1 MGKNYP
7 QKSLEERKQQMNEI
21 LSNLE
26 NGVREVFT
34 SENYVRYLETF
45 SKFHN
50 YSYNNIILILMQ
62 YPQATYVAS
71 FKDWTTKFNRIIKK
85 GEHGIKILVPTP
97 KKVYV
102 EREIQNEDGTTYKQ
116 KEEQRKLYFKQG
128 YVFDI
133 SQTIGE
139 ELPLLVKELCFDS
152 KELAK
157 LLNFLFA
164 TSEVPIAYDYD
175 LKENS
180 ASANG
185 YYNAL
190 TKEIFLKSSL
200 SSLHKIKTIFHE
212 YSHYFQ
218 ETIFADKTKNMDR
231 NTKEVIAESSAYC
244 VMEMLSNELNM
255 EKLDSSEYSF
265 GYIASW
271 GSRDLNEL
279 KSTLSLISK
288 ISNLIFD
295 WVASKFVVS

>member
-45 SKFHN
+45 SKFHT

-97 KKVYV
+97 KKVLV
-102 EREIQNEDGTTYKQ
+102 KEEIQNDDGTTSTQ
-116 KEEQRKLYFKQG
+116 IEEHRKLYFKPG

-133 SQTIGE
+133 SQTMGE
-139 ELPLLVKELCFDS
+139 ELPSLVKNLKFDS
-152 KELAK
+152 NELTR

-175 LKENS
+175 LAEDD
-180 ASANG
+180 ANG
-185 YYNAL
+185 YYNTL
-190 TKEIFLKSSL
+190 TKEIFLKSKI
-200 SSLHKIKTIFHE
+200 SSLHKIKTVFHE

-218 ETIFADKTKNMDR
+218 ETIFAEKTKEMDR
-231 NTKEVIAESSAYC
+231 STKEVIAESSAYC

-255 EKLDSSEYSF
+255 DKLDSSEYSF